1 MAPKSKENA
10 VAVIGPVW
18 WVTTCL
24 LAMAPEPYPS
34 AEIKAAVTP
43 IHRWSRRLYMWWLS
57 MLDIWSLT
65 FCIYRPFPVGLDVS
79 KSTCGRLLDL
89 SLKINVIPI
98 KISIV
103 PPSIIRVSFSSV
115 NHTARPIV
123 IKGAIPI
130 TLDALDAPA
139 YLTPMKL
146 KRRPIGYESNA
157 FNNMN
162 SNINNNNDKY
172 YYRYNY
178 C

>member
-1 MAPKSKENA
+1 M
-10 VAVIGPVW
+10 
-18 WVTTCL
+18 
-24 LAMAPEPYPS
+24 
-34 AEIKAAVTP
+34 
-43 IHRWSRRLYMWWLS
+43 
-57 MLDIWSLT
+57 
-65 FCIYRPFPVGLDVS
+65 
-79 KSTCGRLLDL
+79 DL

-130 TLDALDAPA
+130 TLDALDAPE

-162 SNINNNNDKY
+162 SKATIEIEVSFSSSKVSATMKTITLPTTSEIIVMLAGLT
-172 YYRYNY
+172 Y
-178 C
+178 CIPDWASTAVAPNPIVDVIARIIPSK